1 MSSLLCLNL
10 NHFRI
15 QNKTQGL
22 DKGNEN
28 VVDIRSATNTSTTVK
43 VDSKEST
50 EDWEQA
56 AAAQTWWLG
65 GDEEE
70 KADLGN
76 RGQRT
81 EQLGLIHAGT
91 ATLCG
96 GE

>member
-10 NHFRI
+10 NCFRI
-15 QNKTQGL
+15 QNKSQGL

-28 VVDIRSATNTSTTVK
+28 VVDIRSATNYLATDK

-50 EDWEQA
+50 EHWEQA

-65 GDEEE
+65 GDDDEEV
-70 KADLGN
+70 DTGN